1 MGTNE
6 KMTPPPSPPLLSG
19 LQSGESDIAP
29 IYKFV
34 LTGGPCAGKTTSL
47 DRLST
52 YFRDRGFR
60 VYVVPEASTLL
71 QTGGAFFLDLKESD
85 ILNFQW
91 QILKLQMTMEDSFYS
106 LAKDSG
112 KPCVLL
118 CDRGAMDGS
127 AYVSPEL
134 WEELKSQ
141 HDFDTVTLRD
151 TRYIAVFHL
160 VTAAEGAEKF
170 YTLENNGTRIES
182 IEQAREIDARTCR
195 AWIGHPKLFVFDNST
210 GFEGKMQ
217 RLVDTAAGLCGIPT
231 TVKASR
237 KFVLKM
243 HADGISIPIH
253 HESFE
258 VEKVYLTPE
267 MAGTSKDY
275 SFVRCRSQY
284 GIPAYG
290 MTTVRYL
297 QTGDN
302 VHLKR
307 VLTPREYAYAVRHR
321 NDPTRFVIKQQRMC
335 FLYKNQ
341 SFQIHVYKEPPSM
354 AGLAILHVQASS
366 GLDNEAQRL
375 EIPAFLEIEKELSES
390 DEEYSAY
397 NVSLKD
403 RGQPPTA
410 LSAEMVDH

>member
-1 MGTNE
+1 MGTSQQQFRR
-6 KMTPPPSPPLLSG
+6 MSSAPPMLSP
-19 LQSGESDIAP
+19 LQSGDGEIAP

-52 YFRDRGFR
+52 FFRDRGFR

-71 QTGGAFFLDLKESD
+71 QTGGAFFLDLKEKD

-91 QILKLQMTMEDSFYS
+91 QIMKLQMTMEDSFYS
-106 LAKDSG
+106 LAQDSG

-118 CDRGAMDGS
+118 CDRGTMDGA
-127 AYVSPEL
+127 AYMTTEQ
-134 WEELKSQ
+134 WEELKAQ
-141 HDFDTVTLRD
+141 HDLDTVTLRD

-160 VTAAEGAEKF
+160 VTAADGAEKF
-170 YTLENNGTRIES
+170 YTLENNGIRIES
-182 IEQAREIDARTCR
+182 VEQAREVDARTCR
-195 AWIGHPKLFVFDNST
+195 VWTGHPKLFIFDNST
-210 GFEGKMQ
+210 GFESKMQ

-237 KFVLKM
+237 KFLLKR
-243 HADGISIPIH
+243 APLTSDIPIH
-253 HESFE
+253 HEDFE
-258 VEKVYLTPE
+258 VEKAYLTPE
-267 MAGTSKDY
+267 SAGTTKDY

-297 QTGDN
+297 ETGDS

-307 VLTPREYAYAVRHR
+307 VLSAREYAYAVRHR
-321 NDPTRFVIKQQRMC
+321 LDPGRFIIKQQRMC

-341 SFQIHVYKEPPSM
+341 SFQIHIYKEPPAM
-354 AGLAILHVQASS
+354 AGLAILHIQASRGDDS
-366 GLDNEAQRL
+366 MTLD
-375 EIPAFLEIEKELSES
+375 IPSFLEIERELQEK

-397 NVSLKD
+397 NVSLKV
-403 RGQPPTA
+403 RGN
-410 LSAEMVDH
+410 